1 MPQVTPL
8 KIAIVSS
15 GKSIVQL
22 SRETGFGETDISRW
36 ANGRHVPI
44 KRTRDAL
51 AEALG
56 RTVEELWPSLTG
68 DKAAA

>member
-1 MPQVTPL
+1 VPQVTPL

-15 GKSIVQL
+15 GKTIVQL
-22 SRETGFGETDISRW
+22 AQETGFGETDISRW

-44 KRTRDAL
+44 KRTRIAL

-56 RTVEELWPSLTG
+56 KSVEDLFPEPVE
-68 DKAAA
+68 DAA